1 MTWPPCQRVVR
12 ADIPPAFRIRGIDAL
27 AVICWPDAALNTA
40 ADYSI
45 DFSALIEPDDRI
57 VAGSLATD
65 GGLVAW
71 LTNAGPV
78 LTAWIA
84 WDTPGQQTVTATV
97 QTAQD
102 RTLTVCVSIAV
113 TVPGALMAPT
123 LPLFSPNAAQAWGG
137 YVTDADGN
145 ILNLG

>member
-1 MTWPPCQRVVR
+1 MSRELRQRFIR
-12 ADIPPAFRIRGIDAL
+12 AEAPSCWRVCGLLPPAL
-27 AVICWPDAALNTA
+27 LWWPSCSLNTA

-45 DFSALIEPDDRI
+45 DFSALIDPDDRI

-65 GGLVAW
+65 GGSVAW
-71 LTNAGPV
+71 LANAGSV

-84 WDTPGQQTVTATV
+84 WGTPGQQTVTATV